1 MSDFVTILPPNS
13 TDLEQAVDETTAT
26 RIEGVPV
33 KISDLVDVNHC
44 PASHLP
50 FLAWAL
56 SVDKWDSN
64 WSDTIKRQVIA
75 AAISVHQKKGTIG
88 AMKDAIAALGADA
101 NVEQWFEY
109 GGQPYHFRLRLN
121 NGASD
126 ISIAELIDVALAAKN
141 VRSFM
146 DNVVVE
152 VGIEESVPVMATSLV
167 TGATPII
174 YPAITRSG
182 GTRSPC
188 PIIAGAV
195 MTYVNIEI
203 AHEQL

>member
-1 MSDFVTILPPNS
+1 MAEEFESLLPTNA
-13 TDLEQAVDETTAT
+13 TDLERAIEQTSGERVESLPVMNETLWQAE
-26 RIEGVPV
+26 
-33 KISDLVDVNHC
+33 NC
-44 PASHLP
+44 PENFLP

-56 SVDKWDSN
+56 SVDKWNSE
-64 WSDTIKRQVIA
+64 WTAGQKRNVIA
-75 AAISVHQKKGTIG
+75 AALSVHRHKGTVG

-109 GGQPYHFRLRLN
+109 GGEPYHFRLRLN
-121 NGASD
+121 NGTSN

-141 VRSFM
+141 VRSVM

-152 VGIEESVPVMATSLV
+152 VRIEESVPVMATSLV

-174 YPAITRSG
+174 YPAINRSG

-188 PIIAGAV
+188 PVIAGGV

-203 AHEQL
+203 AP